1 MRRNLRRNMM
11 RRFSPIFVIAL
22 AIATLTSI
30 GLAQQAATPGPYK
43 ILKTAKVG
51 GDGGFDYVFADASGR
66 RLYIPRRGPSGRVT
80 VFDLDTLES
89 VGEIPSVN
97 GHGVAVDSK
106 VNHGFLTSSPIV
118 MFDSKTLKP
127 IKNIDVKGDPDGIF
141 FDAFNE
147 RVYDLSHEAPN
158 VTVIDAKDGSVVG
171 TIDLGGMPEQA
182 ASDGKGHLYID
193 IEDKERIAVVNTE
206 TLAVTAT
213 YDLAG
218 KGGTCAGLAM
228 DRKNRILFA
237 TCRNPKTMVI
247 LNADDGNI
255 IATLPIGTG
264 TDGAVFNPST
274 MEAFSSHAD
283 GTLTVV
289 KENSPTSFEVEQT
302 VQTMPTAKT
311 LSLDSKT
318 NRILL
323 IAAEFGPPPATPP
336 PGTPPGR
343 PLRGEMIP
351 NSFSILSVGK

>member
-1 MRRNLRRNMM
+1 M
-11 RRFSPIFVIAL
+11 RRFSMVFVIAL
-22 AIATLTSI
+22 AIVTLASI
-30 GLAQQAATPGPYK
+30 ALAQQAATPGPYK

-51 GDGGFDYVFADASGR
+51 GDGGFDYVFADSAGR

-80 VFDLDTLES
+80 VFNLDTLES
-89 VGEIPSVN
+89 VGEIPNVN
-97 GHGVAVDSK
+97 GHGVAVDPK
-106 VNHGFLTSSPIV
+106 VNHGFLTSKPIV

-127 IKNIDVKGDPDGIF
+127 IKNIDVQGDPDGIF

-147 RVYDLSHEAPN
+147 RIYDLSHDAPN
-158 VTVIDAKDGSVVG
+158 VTVINARDGSVVG

-193 IEDKERIAVVNTE
+193 LEDKDKIAVVNTK
-206 TLAVTAT
+206 TLKVTAT

-255 IATLPIGTG
+255 LATLPIGTG
-264 TDGAVFNPST
+264 TDGAAFNPNT
-274 MEAFSSHAD
+274 MEAFSSHFD

-289 KENSPTSFEVEQT
+289 KENSPTSFAIEQT
-302 VQTMPTAKT
+302 VQTMPSAKT

-343 PLRGEMIP
+343 PLRGEMLP
-351 NSFSILSVGK
+351 NTFAILSVGK

>member
-1 MRRNLRRNMM
+1 MSRNMM
-11 RRFSPIFVIAL
+11 QRFSPILVIAL
-22 AIATLTSI
+22 AIATLASI
-30 GLAQQAATPGPYK
+30 GLAQQAAMSGPYK

-51 GDGGFDYVFADASGR
+51 GDGGFDYVFADSAGR
-66 RLYIPRRGPSGRVT
+66 RLYIPRRGPSGRIT
-80 VFDLDTLES
+80 VFNLDTLEP
-89 VGEIPSVN
+89 VGEISGVN
-97 GHGVAVDSK
+97 GHGVAVDPK
-106 VNHGFLTSSPIV
+106 VNHGFLTSSPVV
-118 MFDSKTLKP
+118 MFDIKTLKP

-147 RVYDLSHEAPN
+147 RVYDLSHDAPN
-158 VTVIDAKDGSVVG
+158 VTVIDAKDGSIVG

-193 IEDKERIAVVNTE
+193 IEDKEKIAVVNTR

-264 TDGAVFNPST
+264 TDGAAFNPNT
-274 MEAFSSHAD
+274 MEAFSSQGD

-289 KENSPTSFEVEQT
+289 KEKSPTSFEVEQT
-302 VQTMPTAKT
+302 VQTMTSAKT